1 VAGRPI
7 STEVAASIIRQHVQ
21 EMPAPLSR
29 LANRTAQLAIAYAEA
44 HPKDEVPGLAVAILP
59 YQEITRMAHEAVE
72 TFALEAFKALP
83 EAERV
88 ELAQLI
94 AGRLRK
100 PSSIDSVTADGAAAI
115 KRLIGVLVDRELEA
129 SRDVLMHRI
138 ATLVAERWEAEVEA
152 VVGKKLAEAVVK
164 IKAEMAR

>member
-1 VAGRPI
+1 
-7 STEVAASIIRQHVQ
+7 
-21 EMPAPLSR
+21 MPAPLSR

-44 HPKDEVPGLAVAILP
+44 HSKDEVPGLAVAILP

-88 ELAQLI
+88 ALAQLI

-115 KRLIGVLVDRELEA
+115 KRLIGVL
-129 SRDVLMHRI
+129 
-138 ATLVAERWEAEVEA
+138 
-152 VVGKKLAEAVVK
+152 
-164 IKAEMAR
+164 